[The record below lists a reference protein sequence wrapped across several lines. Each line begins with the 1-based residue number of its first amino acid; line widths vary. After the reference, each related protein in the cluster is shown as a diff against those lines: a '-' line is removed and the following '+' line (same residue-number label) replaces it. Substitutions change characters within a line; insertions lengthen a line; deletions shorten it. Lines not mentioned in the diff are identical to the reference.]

1 MINSNKIKARM
12 VECGLVQSDIAKVL
26 GIQQST
32 ANQKLN
38 NVRPLTLS
46 EAGKLQDVLKIPD
59 SEFANYF
66 FC

>member
-1 MINSNKIKARM
+1 M